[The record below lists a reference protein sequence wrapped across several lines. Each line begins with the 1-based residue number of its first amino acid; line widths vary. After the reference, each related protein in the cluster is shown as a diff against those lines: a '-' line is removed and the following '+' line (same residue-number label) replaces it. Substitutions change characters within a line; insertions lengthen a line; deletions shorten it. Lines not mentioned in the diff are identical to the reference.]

1 MSTPAPGARQFQVAS
16 VSSLSAAARVGGA
29 VIALGYLLG
38 LVPGP
43 VVAVVGGM
51 ASITYGRNLLLERS
65 ASLISGAALAVLGGA
80 LGIAALRWG
89 ALDLADI
96 RGVQSVLGPT
106 VLVGPTQAAAAA
118 IVATAGACVALAVWC
133 ARPWPRTHLETA
145 WWGTELVVGAFAI
158 ATVFLDPARS
168 ALDAGGAGE
177 AALEIVRWI
186 GVIAVI
192 AIAVGWAAWL
202 LNKLGEVWRAV
213 AVAFAGAA
221 IAIAAPLIL
230 SVV

>member
-1 MSTPAPGARQFQVAS
+1 MSTPAPEPRPFQVSSAS
-16 VSSLSAAARVGGA
+16 SFSAAARAAGA

-51 ASITYGRNLLLERS
+51 ALITYGRNLLLERV
-65 ASLISGAALAVLGGA
+65 ASLLSGAALAVIGGA

-89 ALDLADI
+89 ALELGDI

-118 IVATAGACVALAVWC
+118 IVATAGASIALAVWC
-133 ARPWPRTHLETA
+133 ARPWPRTRLEYG
-145 WWGTELVVGAFAI
+145 WWGVELVVGAFAI

-168 ALDAGGAGE
+168 ALDAGGAGD
-177 AALEIVRWI
+177 AALEMARWAGAI
-186 GVIAVI
+186 GVVAV
-192 AIAVGWAAWL
+192 AAGGGSWF
-202 LNKLGEVWRAV
+202 LNKLGVLWRAV
-213 AVAFAGAA
+213 ATAVAGAA
-221 IAIAAPLIL
+221 VAVAAALIL

>member
-1 MSTPAPGARQFQVAS
+1 MSTTASEPRQFQVSS
-16 VSSLSAAARVGGA
+16 VSALSAAARVGGA

-51 ASITYGRNLLLERS
+51 ALITYGRNLLLERS
-65 ASLISGAALAVLGGA
+65 ASLLSGAALAVLGGA

-89 ALDLADI
+89 ALDLGDI

-106 VLVGPTQAAAAA
+106 VLVGPALAAAAA
-118 IVATAGACVALAVWC
+118 IVATAGGCVALAVWS
-133 ARPWPRTHLETA
+133 ARPWPRTRLEQG
-145 WWGTELVVGAFAI
+145 WWGLELVVGSFAI

-168 ALDAGGAGE
+168 ALYAGSAGE
-177 AALEIVRWI
+177 TALEIVRWI
-186 GVIAVI
+186 GVIAV
-192 AIAVGWAAWL
+192 VGVAAGGAAWF
-202 LNKLGEVWRAV
+202 LNKVGELWRAV
-213 AVAFAGAA
+213 AVAVAGAA
-221 IAIAAPLIL
+221 VAVAAALIL

>member
-1 MSTPAPGARQFQVAS
+1 MNAPAPEARSFQVSSAS
-16 VSSLSAAARVGGA
+16 AFSIAARVAGA

-51 ASITYGRNLLLERS
+51 ALMTYGRNLLLERR
-65 ASLISGAALAVLGGA
+65 AALVAGAALAVLGGS

-89 ALDLADI
+89 ALDLGAI

-118 IVATAGACVALAVWC
+118 VVAVVAGSIALAVWSST
-133 ARPWPRTHLETA
+133 PWPRGRVQIGWSAL
-145 WWGTELVVGAFAI
+145 ELVVGAFAL
-158 ATVFLDPARS
+158 ATVFLDPAES
-168 ALDAGGAGE
+168 ALDAGGLG
-177 AALEIVRWI
+177 AAAIQVARWV
-186 GVIAVI
+186 GVIAVV
-192 AIAVGWAAWL
+192 AVVVGGGAWL
-202 LNKLGEVWRAV
+202 LHRTPDVWRAV
-213 AVAFAGAA
+213 AVVAAGAA
-221 IAIAAPLIL
+221 VLASAALTM